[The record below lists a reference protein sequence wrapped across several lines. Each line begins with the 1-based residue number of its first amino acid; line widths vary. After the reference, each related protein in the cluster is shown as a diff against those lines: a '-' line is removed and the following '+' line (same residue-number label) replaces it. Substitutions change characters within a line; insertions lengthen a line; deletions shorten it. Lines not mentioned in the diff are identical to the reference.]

1 MNVKVEKIEKN
12 KVKLEIEVEAEKF
25 AEGME
30 KSFQKNVKKYT
41 IPGFRKGKAPRQIFE
56 RHFGEGVLYEDAFEY
71 IAGDAYDKAIEEN
84 EIFAVDR
91 PEIDIVQIGSGKILI
106 FTAEVTVKPEVELK
120 DYKSIELEKVEYNV
134 TEEEVDKEIVRMREK
149 NARIVS
155 IDDRKLQIG
164 DVALIDFEGFI
175 AQVPFEGGKGLNYE
189 LEIGSNSFILGFE
202 EQLIDMEINEERKI
216 NVTFPEDY
224 HSANLAGKDAVF
236 EVLLHGIKVK
246 ELPVLDDEFAKDVSE
261 FDTLSEL
268 KDSIESK
275 LKKANEEKAKKEM
288 EDQLIDKA
296 IESATV
302 EIPQV
307 MIERQINSLIKDFE
321 WRLKMQ
327 GADLEGYLKY
337 TNTDQNKFRTMFSE
351 KAEKSVKIQL
361 VLEEIGKREKIEVT
375 EEDIQNKIV
384 SLAEGYSQEVEEF
397 KKHLKE
403 DDIKYMEQEIEVDK
417 VIKILMENAKIVK

>member
-337 TNTDQNKFRTMFSE
+337 TNTDYNKFRTMFSE

>member
-12 KVKLEIEVEAEKF
+12 KVKLEIEVEVEKF
-25 AEGME
+25 VEGME

-41 IPGFRKGKAPRQIFE
+41 IPGFRKGKAPRPIFE
-56 RHFGEGVLYEDAFEY
+56 RHFGEGVLYEDAFDY
-71 IAGDAYDKAIEEN
+71 IAADAYDKAIEEN
-84 EIFAVDR
+84 NILAVDR
-91 PEIDIVQIGSGKILI
+91 PEIDVVQIGSGKNLI

-120 DYKSIELEKVEYNV
+120 DYKGIELEKVEYNV
-134 TEEEVDKEIVRMREK
+134 SEQEVDKEIEKMREK
-149 NARIVS
+149 NARIISV
-155 IDDRKLQIG
+155 DDRKLQKG

-175 AQVPFEGGKGLNYE
+175 DEVSFEGGKGLNYE
-189 LEIGSNSFILGFE
+189 LEIGSNSFIEGFE

-224 HSANLAGKDAVF
+224 HSANLVGKAATF

-261 FDTLSEL
+261 FDTLKEL

-296 IESATV
+296 AERATV

-307 MIERQINSLIKDFE
+307 MIERQINHMIKDFE

-403 DDIKYMEQEIEVDK
+403 DDIKYMEQEVEVDK
-417 VIKILMENAKIVK
+417 IIKLLMESAKIVK